1 MGVDP
6 VARPVSGGTR
16 RVRRPAGRPP
26 AQDRLMFEDI
36 PRPGLWKRL
45 LLGGFLVVFA
55 AAGATAVAAFH
66 EVDKVVQA
74 LELGTELKL
83 GKNTLAQTDP
93 GKPQTLLILGSD
105 RRPRANGE
113 GASGARSDTI
123 MLVRLNPDKDA
134 TAIMSLPRDLK
145 VQIPGHGVEKINAAY
160 EYGGPALTLQTVKRL
175 TGLPINHV
183 INVTFKGF
191 WRAVNAIG
199 CVYADVDRD
208 YFNESA
214 EFAYINIDP
223 GYQRLCARQALQYV
237 RFRHYDTDLVRSAR
251 QQDFLRQM
259 KQQVTYTDLISNR
272 DRLVKIFG
280 RNTATDSDLRSR
292 SEVLRLLKLAVFSAG
307 QPIQE
312 IHFEG
317 EIGPS
322 FVEASDAQVK
332 KLVQQFLKVED
343 SPGPRGTAPGERPA
357 RKPRRKRRAQ
367 PLNLYDA
374 SVTGKEQA
382 LQAVQAGAGGSLPVY
397 YPTLLRNSSQFAQ
410 PPRVY
415 KLMGT
420 DGKCYGDFRMV
431 VRRTDANGEYYG
443 LQGTTWKNPPILDSP
458 SETRKVGRREFKLFF
473 AGDRLRLVAWQ
484 TPKATYWISNTLLQ
498 TLDKKQMMGIARSTK
513 RCC

>member
-1 MGVDP
+1 MLD
-6 VARPVSGGTR
+6 
-16 RVRRPAGRPP
+16 
-26 AQDRLMFEDI
+26 DI

-45 LLGGFLVVFA
+45 LLGAFLVIFA

-66 EVDKVVQA
+66 EVDKVVSA

-83 GKNTLAQTDP
+83 GKNTLAETDP

-105 RRPRANGE
+105 RRPRANSE
-113 GASGARSDTI
+113 GATGARSDTI
-123 MLVRLNPDKDA
+123 MLVRLNPDKEA

-145 VQIPGHGVEKINAAY
+145 VNIPGRGVDKINAAY
-160 EYGGPALTLQTVKRL
+160 SYGGPALTLQTVKQL

-199 CVYADVDRD
+199 CVYADVDRE
-208 YFNESA
+208 YFNDSA
-214 EFAYINIDP
+214 EFAYIDIDP

-272 DRLVKIFG
+272 DRLVTIFG
-280 RNTATDSDLRSR
+280 RNTATDRELRST
-292 SEVLRLLKLAVFSAG
+292 SEVLRLLKLAVYSAG

-317 EIGPS
+317 EIGAS
-322 FVEASDAQVK
+322 YVEASNAQVK
-332 KLVQQFLKVED
+332 KLVQQFLNVQD
-343 SPGPRGTAPGERPA
+343 SPGPRGKAPDERPA
-357 RKPRRKRRAQ
+357 SKPKRRQRRADSSIGV
-367 PLNLYDA
+367 YDA
-374 SVTGKEQA
+374 TGVGEDQG
-382 LQAVQAGAGGSLPVY
+382 LQAVQAGAGGSLPVF
-397 YPTLLRNSSQFAQ
+397 YPTLLLNSSQFVP

-415 KLMGT
+415 KLRGP
-420 DGKCYGDFRMV
+420 DGKKYGAYRMV
-431 VRRTDANGEYYG
+431 MRRTNANGEYYG
-443 LQGTTWKNPPILDSP
+443 LQGTTWRNPPILDKP
-458 SETRKVGRREFKLFF
+458 TETRTVGGREYQLYF
-473 AGDRLRLVAWQ
+473 AGDRLRLVAWR
-484 TPKATYWISNTLLQ
+484 TPKAAYWVSNTLLQ
-498 TLDKKQMMGIARSTK
+498 TLTKKQMMAIARSTR

>member
-1 MGVDP
+1 
-6 VARPVSGGTR
+6 
-16 RVRRPAGRPP
+16 
-26 AQDRLMFEDI
+26 MFQDI

-66 EVDKVVQA
+66 EVDKVVSA

-83 GKNTLAQTDP
+83 GKNTLATTDP
-93 GKPQTLLILGSD
+93 GQPQTILILGSD
-105 RRPRANGE
+105 RRPRQNGE

-123 MLVRLNPDKDA
+123 MLVRLNPEKEA

-145 VQIPGHGVEKINAAY
+145 VRIPGHGVDKINAAY
-160 EYGGPALTLQTVKRL
+160 ELGGPALTLETVQDLTRL
-175 TGLPINHV
+175 SINHV
-183 INVTFKGF
+183 VNVTFTGF

-199 CVYADVDRD
+199 CVYTDVDRD
-208 YFNESA
+208 YFNDSA
-214 EFAYINIDP
+214 EFTFIDIDP

-280 RNTATDSDLRSR
+280 RNTATDATLRSR

-322 FVEASDAQVK
+322 FVEASNAQVQ
-332 KLVQQFLKVED
+332 KLVQQFLNVQD
-343 SPGPRGTAPGERPA
+343 SPGPRGKAPDERPA
-357 RKPRRKRRAQ
+357 RRPKRRQRRADRSIGV
-367 PLNLYDA
+367 YDA
-374 SVTGKEQA
+374 TGLGEDQG
-382 LQAVQAGAGGSLPVY
+382 LQAVQAGAGGSLPVM
-397 YPTLLRNSSQFAQ
+397 YPTLLLNSSQFTQ

-415 KLMGT
+415 KLRGP
-420 DGKCYGDFRMV
+420 DGKKYGAYRMV
-431 VRRTDANGEYYG
+431 MNRTNANGEYYG
-443 LQGTTWKNPPILDSP
+443 LQGTTWRDPPILDKP
-458 SETRKVGRREFKLFF
+458 TEKRTVGGRQYELHF
-473 AGDRLRLVAWQ
+473 AGDRLRLVAWR
-484 TPKATYWISNTLLQ
+484 TPKAAYWVSNTLLQ
-498 TLDKKQMMGIARSTK
+498 TLTKKQMMAIARSAR